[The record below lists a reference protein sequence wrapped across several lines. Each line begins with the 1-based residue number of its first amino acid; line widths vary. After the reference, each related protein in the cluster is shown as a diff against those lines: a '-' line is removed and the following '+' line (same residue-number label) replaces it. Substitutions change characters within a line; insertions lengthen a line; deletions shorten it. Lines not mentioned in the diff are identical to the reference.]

1 VVGLR
6 LYLEGRKCNR
16 LAIHV
21 QHLSSIPSMIGDS
34 IASSMSEWRESEE
47 TDPGYIEAVQ
57 WKSYSSVCTSAV
69 KYNPEWHKRAPGG
82 VFIVTGA
89 QLITKGTWSKKVLH
103 LRLLYTH
110 IPDCTIQRTEWTS
123 APASSQKGSFL
134 TTISTTLS
142 STFTQR
148 EAQSAPR
155 HEPVQLNSGVYP
167 DGPPVP
173 LRSRKLLKFVD
184 MAEVVKGPHD
194 VPGHW
199 LVIAA
204 KLVKEGGKIGLHAK
218 FALLNYDGQPQGDSF
233 IG

>member
-1 VVGLR
+1 
-6 LYLEGRKCNR
+6 
-16 LAIHV
+16 
-21 QHLSSIPSMIGDS
+21 MIADS
-34 IASSMSEWRESEE
+34 VASSMSEWRESQDS
-47 TDPGYIEAVQ
+47 DPGYIEAIQ
-57 WKSYSSVCTSAV
+57 WKNYSCVCTSAV

-89 QLITKGTWSKKVLH
+89 QLVSKGAWAKKVLH

-110 IPDCTIQRTEWTS
+110 IPNCTIQRTEWRN
-123 APASSQKGSFL
+123 APAASQKGSFL

-142 STFTQR
+142 SPFTQR
-148 EAQSAPR
+148 ADTHQAK
-155 HEPVQLNSGVYP
+155 HEPAVQLNSGVYP

-184 MAEVVKGPHD
+184 ISEVVKGPHD

-204 KLVKEGGKIGLHAK
+204 KLVKEGGKIGIHVK
-218 FALLNYDGQPQGDSF
+218 FALLGYEGQSQGNSF
-233 IG
+233 MS